1 MGGERKTLCGVVR
14 VVGFNTAAAGSEFEV
29 LPAYGVRSLVTPE
42 VELVTVVGTAYP
54 AWKVSDFVQ

>member
-14 VVGFNTAAAGSEFEV
+14 VVGFNTAAAAAAAAGSEFEV

-42 VELVTVVGTAYP
+42 VEVGSVVGS
-54 AWKVSDFVQ
+54 WRSW